1 MIEDEVLKWRF
12 KRGSREAL
20 RCIYQKY
27 RDYLL
32 TLAVALLNDAIVAE
46 DVVHDVFVHFVNSSE
61 NFRLRGSLK
70 GYLATCVMN
79 RARDYTRRNRRQS
92 AGLGNLDVTFHKPG
106 EPDQLV
112 ICSEQ
117 TEHLN
122 RAIARLPYE
131 QREAVVLHLV
141 AGMTLKE
148 VAQRQDVTVNT
159 VKARYRYGMNKL
171 RSLMDA

>member
-20 RCIYQKY
+20 RRIYEKY

-32 TLAVALLNDAIVAE
+32 TLGMALLNDTVAAE

-61 NFRLRGSLK
+61 KFRLRGSLK

-79 RARDYTRRNRRQS
+79 RARDYARRNRRQS
-92 AGLGNLDVTFHKPG
+92 AALGNVDMTARKPG
-106 EPDQLV
+106 EPENLV

-117 TEHLN
+117 AEELN

-141 AGMTLKE
+141 AGMKLRD

-171 RSLMDA
+171 RSLMNA